1 MSSSEFRLQAAEQV
15 GMDAGVDLLA
25 QDLLGTLHGQRRHL
39 LAQDF
44 TGAHGL
50 LLGLGVRSGH
60 DLVGLLGCTAL
71 GLVDD
76 LLGTASAKRLAVSL
90 RDFTSSCSTRWLAE
104 ASSALALSEAA
115 RPAAIFCARSSS
127 AFAMGGHTNFIVNS
141 TSSRKTMA

>member
-1 MSSSEFRLQAAEQV
+1 MGSSELRLQAGEQV
-15 GMDAGVDLLA
+15 GMDAGIDFLA
-25 QDLLGTLHGQRRHL
+25 EDLLGTLDGQRGNL
-39 LAQDF
+39 LAQHLAG
-44 TGAHGL
+44 THGL
-50 LLGLGVRSGH
+50 L
-60 DLVGLLGCTAL
+60 
-71 GLVDD
+71 
-76 LLGTASAKRLAVSL
+76 VSL